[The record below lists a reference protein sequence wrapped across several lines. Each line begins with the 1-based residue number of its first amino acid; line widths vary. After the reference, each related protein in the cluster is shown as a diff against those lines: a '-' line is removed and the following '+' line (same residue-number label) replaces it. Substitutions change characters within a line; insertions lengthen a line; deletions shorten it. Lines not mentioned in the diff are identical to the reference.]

1 MDNFK
6 ARADEARQRLARAI
20 VLAQR
25 AAHDQRGLE
34 LAAARL
40 ERAKA
45 DADAIIVEAP
55 RHKSKDADRAPWY
68 TDGQYA

>member
-6 ARADEARQRLARAI
+6 ARADEARQRLAQAI
-20 VLAQR
+20 ALAER
-25 AAHDQRGLE
+25 AALDGVGLE

-40 ERAKA
+40 KRAQT
-45 DADAIIVEAP
+45 DANSILAEAP
-55 RHKSKDADRAPWY
+55 ARKARSAKRAPWY